1 MEIRIPANENFDF
14 YACKKLYKKY
24 QNLIG
29 DDVSFNQ
36 IIKNTFFYS
45 FYQNKKL
52 IGCIYI
58 FEKYKKLYMNG
69 FAIRGFHN
77 FNIKAVK
84 KIFEWFNTN
93 IYAESNKKPAIYL
106 LLKCGFKKI
115 SYDLFVYYKKD
126 LCQKGM

>member
-1 MEIRIPANENFDF
+1 
-14 YACKKLYKKY
+14 
-24 QNLIG
+24 
-29 DDVSFNQ
+29 
-36 IIKNTFFYS
+36 
-45 FYQNKKL
+45 
-52 IGCIYI
+52 
-58 FEKYKKLYMNG
+58 MNG

-93 IYAESNKKPAIYL
+93 IYAQSNKKPAIYL

-115 SYDLFVYYKKD
+115 SDDLFVYYKKD

>member
-29 DDVSFNQ
+29 DDVPFNQ

-77 FNIKAVK
+77 FNIKVNGYTQIQIE
-84 KIFEWFNTN
+84 KILFPIIITKNLHRNITVCVQRNTST
-93 IYAESNKKPAIYL
+93 AF
-106 LLKCGFKKI
+106 C
-115 SYDLFVYYKKD
+115 
-126 LCQKGM
+126 